1 MPGVAEI
8 NKVITAI
15 RSYDLN
21 SLKKKVKLL
30 ALHGNLSP
38 SEQRNVFSLAG
49 RNEVKVVISTNVAE
63 ASVTIPDV
71 KSEIN
76 LNSKFIE
83 SYTSNIFLFSGQRS
97 DRQLSGERNGFR
109 Q

>member
-15 RSYDLN
+15 RSYD
-21 SLKKKVKLL
+21 SHALKKKVKLL

-38 SEQRNVFSLAG
+38 SEQRNVFALAG

-71 KSEIN
+71 C
-76 LNSKFIE
+76 
-83 SYTSNIFLFSGQRS
+83 
-97 DRQLSGERNGFR
+97 DRF
-109 Q
+109 